1 MTRWQKNWS
10 CPGCVPNWGWTGDA
24 LEASFWVSV
33 WCHIFHI
40 FILFVGEFHWL
51 KWSSSIVLYNVPQ
64 PEGCECLPEEVCV
77 RGASFR
83 RELQCWCEF
92 SSVQSLSCIWLC
104 DPMKCSVPGFPV
116 LHQLLGLVALMSIES
131 VMPSNCLIPSSP
143 SPAFSLFPASGS
155 FPVFSVSESI
165 TYTK

>member
-1 MTRWQKNWS
+1 MLMVICWHDQVAEKLELSRLCSQLRLDRWRS
-10 CPGCVPNWGWTGDA
+10 GSV
-24 LEASFWVSV
+24 LLSV

-51 KWSSSIVLYNVPQ
+51 KWSSSVVLHNVPQ
-64 PEGCECLPEEVCV
+64 QEGCECLPEEVCV

-116 LHQLLGLVALMSIES
+116 LHQLLGLAHTHVHWAGDAIQLSRPVI
-131 VMPSNCLIPSSP
+131 PFCCLQ
-143 SPAFSLFPASGS
+143 S
-155 FPVFSVSESI
+155 FPSIRVFSSVQC
-165 TYTK
+165 